1 MRTLVAFLL
10 GLIIGGA
17 AVLFLPD
24 PRRNELNAEVRTQTD
39 ALQAELH
46 QFGDQLKTLSLPKP
60 GNSSPSPSH
69 QQPEPSERYCVPKPG
84 CPSASPTAQDASF
97 LSVNGRGSRRPG
109 GIASSRSVVR
119 EAQDRPDPALSL
131 LHDRYLSAA
140 REDARPP
147 QICNP
152 ARIRRD

>member
-60 GNSSPSPSH
+60 GNSSPSPS
-69 QQPEPSERYCVPKPG
+69 
-84 CPSASPTAQDASF
+84 PSATGTQ
-97 LSVNGRGSRRPG
+97 
-109 GIASSRSVVR
+109 
-119 EAQDRPDPALSL
+119 
-131 LHDRYLSAA
+131 
-140 REDARPP
+140 
-147 QICNP
+147 
-152 ARIRRD
+152 